1 MEKILCFIY
10 STAFV
15 SISIQK
21 NTRKCYQIRKHHYY
35 LCMLGLLIISGL
47 LLCLTIFLKFPATHT
62 QSFCFFFKERT
73 EAQDSTRDNKRG
85 TRQLMSS
92 SWINFYNIE
101 RTGRCDY
108 KTTVSNLKEIRNWE
122 EGQGTGDRNMLFQ
135 FSKMRK
141 MCILKSRKQW
151 I

>member
-1 MEKILCFIY
+1 MFYLFNSICVYFYTEKY
-10 STAFV
+10 
-15 SISIQK
+15 QK
-21 NTRKCYQIRKHHYY
+21 VLSQIRKHHYY